1 MKTKKIIIAGLVT
14 LLSYPAF
21 SQSIIENA
29 DGWMKTPV
37 TRGAPG
43 GAGAQTPGGGG
54 PPTTPTPVGETTWA
68 LILGL
73 GSAYGIYVFNK
84 KRKEVNE

>member
-1 MKTKKIIIAGLVT
+1 MKKIIIAGLVM
-14 LLSYPAF
+14 LLSYPVF

-29 DGWMKTPV
+29 DNWTKAPV
-37 TRGAPG
+37 TRGGPG
-43 GAGAQTPGGGG
+43 GAGGGGETPGGGG

-73 GSAYGIYVFNK
+73 GTAYGLYVFNR
-84 KRKEVNE
+84 KRKEVK